1 MGSFDKFFGRSKTE
15 VVERP
20 AAATGETE
28 TVRRLVAELDSLPP
42 ERARL
47 VASAAATLARAANAD
62 LSIGPEE
69 TALIEQLLMERIG
82 LPEAQAVLV
91 AEMAKLQETAIGG
104 AEDYTITRGFRE
116 EASYE
121 QRVNLLR
128 ACYAIGAADGS
139 ISAEENATVSQ
150 LGRELDVSAEDVS
163 AIRNEFSEKM
173 SVVQALRQASG
184 PATGPAA
191 GVEGA

>member
-1 MGSFDKFFGRSKTE
+1 MGAFDKFLGRDKTT

-20 AAATGETE
+20 EAATGETE
-28 TVRRLVAELDSLPP
+28 TVRRLVTELDSLPP

-62 LSIGPEE
+62 LSIGAEE

-82 LPEAQAVLV
+82 LPEAQAVMV
-91 AEMAKLQETAIGG
+91 AEMAKLQEITIGG
-104 AEDYTITRGFRE
+104 AEGYTVTRGFLE

-139 ISAEENATVSQ
+139 ITADENATVNQ
-150 LGRELDVSAEDVS
+150 LAKELDVSTEDIN
-163 AIRNEFSEKM
+163 AIRNEFHEQM
-173 SVVQALRQASG
+173 SVIQALRRASG
-184 PATGPAA
+184 APPAS
-191 GVEGA
+191 

>member
-1 MGSFDKFFGRSKTE
+1 MGAFDKFLGRDKTT

-20 AAATGETE
+20 VAATGETE
-28 TVRRLVAELDSLPP
+28 TVRRLVNELDSLPP

-62 LSIGPEE
+62 LRIGPEE

-104 AEDYTITRGFRE
+104 AEGYTITRGFRE
-116 EASYE
+116 EATYE

-139 ISAEENATVSQ
+139 ITADENATVGQ
-150 LGRELDVSAEDVS
+150 IGKELDVSAEDVT
-163 AIRNEFSEKM
+163 AIRNEFSEQM
-173 SVVQALRQASG
+173 SVVQALRQATEGS
-184 PATGPAA
+184 TGT
-191 GVEGA
+191 GGS